1 MTVSYQVPYLSAS
14 HSYENMK
21 ATMWYGVF
29 GCASAGANALRD
41 VLTSEQ
47 L

>member
-1 MTVSYQVPYLSAS
+1 
-14 HSYENMK
+14 MK
-21 ATMWYGVF
+21 ATMGYGVF
-29 GCASAGANALRD
+29 GCASAGPNALRD